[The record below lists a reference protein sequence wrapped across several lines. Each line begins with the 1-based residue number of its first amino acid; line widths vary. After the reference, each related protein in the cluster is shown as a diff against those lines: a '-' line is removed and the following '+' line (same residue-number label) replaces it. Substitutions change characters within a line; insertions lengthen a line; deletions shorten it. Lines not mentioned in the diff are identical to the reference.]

1 MFMTNIV
8 IQVLLVL
15 GVLIAAYLF
24 LIGPQLKRITE
35 HNRLLSSLK
44 LGDQVVTGGGLIGRI
59 VELDGTDILEIEL
72 ADSMRVRALRSSIEA
87 KFRRAH
93 DADFKGRAVLH
104 NSR

>member
-1 MFMTNIV
+1 M
-8 IQVLLVL
+8 
-15 GVLIAAYLF
+15 
-24 LIGPQLKRITE
+24 
-35 HNRLLSSLK
+35 
-44 LGDQVVTGGGLIGRI
+44 IGRI

-104 NSR
+104 NS

>member
-44 LGDQVVTGGGLIGRI
+44 LGDQVVGAEFQREVQHPRPDMISGWFSGPQGVLPCHLIH
-59 VELDGTDILEIEL
+59 T
-72 ADSMRVRALRSSIEA
+72 
-87 KFRRAH
+87 
-93 DADFKGRAVLH
+93 
-104 NSR
+104 

>member
-1 MFMTNIV
+1 FDTPSLTA
-8 IQVLLVL
+8 QGGQRLPSTSTS
-15 GVLIAAYLF
+15 
-24 LIGPQLKRITE
+24 IGTFP
-35 HNRLLSSLK
+35 
-44 LGDQVVTGGGLIGRI
+44 QVVTGGGLIGRI

-104 NSR
+104 NS

>member
-44 LGDQVVTGGGLIGRI
+44 LGDQVVGMSRPLLNSAG
-59 VELDGTDILEIEL
+59 
-72 ADSMRVRALRSSIEA
+72 RALPVD
-87 KFRRAH
+87 
-93 DADFKGRAVLH
+93 DAMRLSVCSQVSAWSYAWRDAQPAP
-104 NSR
+104 